1 MFRFTIRDVLWLM
14 VVVGLA
20 FVPSRQALQ
29 LSTLRGSVKELS
41 ARTAAQR
48 KEIHELKERELALIR
63 AVEKKYGDRI
73 TEWQLWPDPDRPPH
87 WKAELVS
94 QP

>member
-1 MFRFTIRDVLWLM
+1 MFRFTIRDVLWLT

-20 FVPSRQALQ
+20 CLTFSRVRQFSALQ
-29 LSTLRGSVKELS
+29 TSVKALN
-41 ARTAAQR
+41 AQTAAQR
-48 KEIHELKERELALIR
+48 QEIHELKERELALIA

-73 TEWQLWPDPDRPPH
+73 REWKLWPDPDRPPH